1 MAEIKGITIVIDGET
16 TKLDKALREIN
27 KNAAAV
33 GRELTSVSRLLKMS
47 PGNTTLITQKQ
58 KMLSDAVS
66 TTSKKLEDLKDA
78 QKQLDAKG
86 VDENSKE
93 YRKLQ
98 REIAYTDTK
107 LEALKKEQIAFT
119 AENSKLGQM
128 SQRYGELGDKMTT
141 VGKKLSQTLSV
152 AAGAGMALA
161 VKSAVDYETA
171 WTGVTKTVDGT
182 RTQLAK
188 IKQGILDLSQKTASS
203 AVDIAAVA
211 ENAGQLGIKTK
222 DILSFTKTMV
232 MLGDTTNLSADEASS
247 ALAKFAN
254 VTGMSASKY
263 KNLGSA
269 IVALGNNFATT
280 EADIVAMATRL
291 ASTGSLAGLSQPQIL
306 ALAAAMS
313 SVGVEAEAGGS
324 AMSKLL
330 KQIQLSTELGGKELS
345 QFASVAGVSGNQ
357 FKKIFEKDAV
367 KALGL
372 FIDGLNDTER
382 NGKSAIAILDEMGI
396 KEVRLSNTIL
406 ALANSNGLMTKAVNT
421 STKAWGENTALQA
434 EAEKRYATTAAK
446 LNQTKEAA
454 REVGIMFGEVIL
466 PPLAK
471 MAEGFKNL
479 LGKLSQTNP
488 ALKAVVVV
496 LTLMAAAIGPL
507 LMALGSMAR
516 GLSVATGAWAKH
528 TTAVSLGH
536 AATIRA
542 TIATKAHTVAMKAA
556 NLVVKANPY
565 ILAAAAIAGLTAVIV
580 TAILKT
586 KSYTE
591 AQKEAAAVRQQTIAA
606 AQQEDG
612 VTKNL
617 YDRLVGLEGI
627 QGKTVAQKAEMS
639 AVVDALN
646 HRVSGLNLKY
656 DEEKDKL
663 DKTTKA
669 IYEQITAMHAKA
681 LAAAYEKT
689 LTQAY
694 KEQAER
700 QQKLADAKK
709 NLLMYEQ
716 KLAEAQRT
724 GADTETWRK
733 RIKASE
739 KSINDLTTGVKNGE
753 KELKNLS
760 STVGSFKTFEQLTIQ
775 AKEAGIKIPRGLR
788 DGVLSGKY
796 EVPTSLGEIEA
807 LNNKKYADLVAKAK
821 QTGIKIPKNIKD
833 GLASGKM
840 SVAEAT
846 ASLSKAITDKTSK
859 AKDKT
864 KKHGQQAGG
873 AFSKG
878 INDKRDDARKS
889 GGNLVI
895 GLWNGIHDKTDWIIG
910 KIKGFGS
917 TLLKKLK
924 NVFKEHSPSKATE
937 LIGER
942 LSLGLGIGIKKGSG
956 YAIKKALE
964 LANGV
969 MGAMAVTVPQA
980 QIQTAKAGAILS
992 TPNQS
997 IGDDVASAVGTTL
1010 ALAGTGGTQQINITV
1025 ELGGTKVGEKIVKL
1039 YDQTKRAVG
1048 K

>member
-128 SQRYGELGDKMTT
+128 SQKYKDIGDKMTT

-269 IVALGNNFATT
+269 IVDLGNNFATT
-280 EADIVAMATRL
+280 EADIVAMSTRL

-313 SVGVEAEAGGS
+313 SVGIEAEAGGS

-330 KQIQLSTELGGKELS
+330 KQIQLSTELGGKKLS

-367 KALGL
+367 RALGL
-372 FIDGLNDTER
+372 FIDGLNDTDR
-382 NGKSAIAILDEMGI
+382 NGKSAIAILDDMGI

-516 GLSVATGAWAKH
+516 GLSVVTKAWSLHKA
-528 TTAVSLGH
+528 AVDLGRK
-536 AATIRA
+536 ATIKATVTAKANAVATKVQSLAIKAQAIAVKGA
-542 TIATKAHTVAMKAA
+542 TIAQRVFNLAMKA
-556 NLVVKANPY
+556 NPILLVAS
-565 ILAAAAIAGLTAVIV
+565 AIGT
-580 TAILKT
+580 
-586 KSYTE
+586 
-591 AQKEAAAVRQQTIAA
+591 
-606 AQQEDG
+606 
-612 VTKNL
+612 
-617 YDRLVGLEGI
+617 LVGALSFFAVKSGNVDKYFDNLSKKIETFANNLPGI
-627 QGKTVAQKAEMS
+627 ISKIADKAPQIIESLINGIVRNLPALIES
-639 AVVDALN
+639 AV
-646 HRVSGLNLKY
+646 K
-656 DEEKDKL
+656 
-663 DKTTKA
+663 
-669 IYEQITAMHAKA
+669 M
-681 LAAAYEKT
+681 
-689 LTQAY
+689 
-694 KEQAER
+694 
-700 QQKLADAKK
+700 
-709 NLLMYEQ
+709 
-716 KLAEAQRT
+716 
-724 GADTETWRK
+724 
-733 RIKASE
+733 
-739 KSINDLTTGVKNGE
+739 
-753 KELKNLS
+753 
-760 STVGSFKTFEQLTIQ
+760 
-775 AKEAGIKIPRGLR
+775 
-788 DGVLSGKY
+788 
-796 EVPTSLGEIEA
+796 IEA
-807 LNNKKYADLVAKAK
+807 LINGLVKAAPQIVKATPRIILALVKGILQLAGSVISAGAKLIGYIVKGIGSKLSDIVTWAKKIPARIISGVKSVWGRIKQLGADLVA
-821 QTGIKIPKNIKD
+821 GI
-833 GLASGKM
+833 
-840 SVAEAT
+840 
-846 ASLSKAITDKTSK
+846 
-859 AKDKT
+859 
-864 KKHGQQAGG
+864 
-873 AFSKG
+873 
-878 INDKRDDARKS
+878 
-889 GGNLVI
+889 
-895 GLWNGIHDKTDWIIG
+895 WNGITGKFKWLTD
-910 KIKGFGS
+910 KIKSFA
-917 TLLKKLK
+917 TNVKDKLKKFFGIK
-924 NVFKEHSPSKATE
+924 SPSKVTAEIGRYLTE
-937 LIGER
+937 G
-942 LSLGLGIGIKKGSG
+942 LGLGIEDAGKF
-956 YAIKKALE
+956 AIKKAL
-964 LANGV
+964 GV
-969 MGAMAVTVPQA
+969 AGSVVDAMAVSVPAAQMQA
-980 QIQTAKAGAILS
+980 AKAGSILS
-992 TPNQS
+992 RPQPS

-1010 ALAGTGGTQQINITV
+1010 AMAGSSPQQINITV

>member
-16 TKLDKALREIN
+16 TKLDKALRDIN

-128 SQRYGELGDKMTT
+128 SQKYKDIGDKMTT

-182 RTQLAK
+182 KPQLDK

-254 VTGMSASKY
+254 VTGMSANKY

-269 IVALGNNFATT
+269 IVDLGNNFATT
-280 EADIVAMATRL
+280 EADIVAMSTRL

-313 SVGVEAEAGGS
+313 SVGIEAEAGGS

-330 KQIQLSTELGGKELS
+330 KQIQLSTELGGKKLS

-367 KALGL
+367 RALGL
-372 FIDGLNDTER
+372 FIDGLNDTDR

-406 ALANSNGLMTKAVNT
+406 ALANSNGLMTKAVDT
-421 STKAWGENTALQA
+421 STKAWGENTALQT

-454 REVGIMFGEVIL
+454 REVGIMFGEVVL

-479 LGKLSQTNP
+479 LGKLSKTNP
-488 ALKAVVVV
+488 ALKTVVVV

-580 TAILKT
+580 TAISKT

-591 AQKEAAAVRQQTIAA
+591 AQKEAAAARQQTIAA

-807 LNNKKYADLVAKAK
+807 LNNKKYANLVAKAK

-873 AFSKG
+873 AFAKG

-895 GLWNGIHDKTDWIIG
+895 GLWNGIHDKIDWIIG

-924 NVFKEHSPSKATE
+924 NVFKEHSPSKATAE
-937 LIGER
+937 IGRYLTEG
-942 LSLGLGIGIKKGSG
+942 LGLGIEDAGKF
-956 YAIKKALE
+956 AIKKAL
-964 LANGV
+964 GV
-969 MGAMAVTVPQA
+969 AGSVVDAMAVSVPAA
-980 QIQTAKAGAILS
+980 QIQAAKAGSILS
-992 TPNQS
+992 RPQPS

-1010 ALAGTGGTQQINITV
+1010 AMAGSSPQQINITV

-1039 YDQTKRAVG
+1039 YDTTKRAVG

>member
-1 MAEIKGITIVIDGET
+1 MAEIKGITIVIDGDT
-16 TKLDKALREIN
+16 TKLDKALRDIN

-254 VTGMSASKY
+254 VTGMSANKY
-263 KNLGSA
+263 ANLGSA
-269 IVALGNNFATT
+269 IVDLGNNFATT
-280 EADIVAMATRL
+280 EADIVAMSTRL

-330 KQIQLSTELGGKELS
+330 KQIQLSTELGGKKLS

-367 KALGL
+367 RALGL
-372 FIDGLNDTER
+372 FIDGLNDTDR

-454 REVGIMFGEVIL
+454 REVGIMFGEVVL

-516 GLSVATGAWAKH
+516 GLSVVTKAWSLHKA
-528 TTAVSLGH
+528 AVDLGRK
-536 AATIRA
+536 ATIKATVTAKANAVATKVQSLAIKAQAIAVKGA
-542 TIATKAHTVAMKAA
+542 TIAQRVFNLAMKA
-556 NLVVKANPY
+556 NPILLVAS
-565 ILAAAAIAGLTAVIV
+565 AIGT
-580 TAILKT
+580 
-586 KSYTE
+586 
-591 AQKEAAAVRQQTIAA
+591 
-606 AQQEDG
+606 
-612 VTKNL
+612 
-617 YDRLVGLEGI
+617 LVGALSFFAVKSGNVDKYFDNLSKKIETFANNLPGI
-627 QGKTVAQKAEMS
+627 ISKIADKAPQIIESLINGIVRNLPALIES
-639 AVVDALN
+639 AV
-646 HRVSGLNLKY
+646 K
-656 DEEKDKL
+656 
-663 DKTTKA
+663 
-669 IYEQITAMHAKA
+669 M
-681 LAAAYEKT
+681 
-689 LTQAY
+689 
-694 KEQAER
+694 
-700 QQKLADAKK
+700 
-709 NLLMYEQ
+709 
-716 KLAEAQRT
+716 
-724 GADTETWRK
+724 
-733 RIKASE
+733 
-739 KSINDLTTGVKNGE
+739 
-753 KELKNLS
+753 
-760 STVGSFKTFEQLTIQ
+760 
-775 AKEAGIKIPRGLR
+775 
-788 DGVLSGKY
+788 
-796 EVPTSLGEIEA
+796 IEA
-807 LNNKKYADLVAKAK
+807 LINGLVKAAPQIVKATPRIILALVKGILQLAGSVISAGAKLIGYIVKGIGSKLSDVVTWAKKIPARIISGVKTAWKNIKQLGADLVA
-821 QTGIKIPKNIKD
+821 GI
-833 GLASGKM
+833 
-840 SVAEAT
+840 
-846 ASLSKAITDKTSK
+846 
-859 AKDKT
+859 
-864 KKHGQQAGG
+864 
-873 AFSKG
+873 
-878 INDKRDDARKS
+878 
-889 GGNLVI
+889 
-895 GLWNGIHDKTDWIIG
+895 WNGITGKFKWLTD
-910 KIKGFGS
+910 KIKSFA
-917 TLLKKLK
+917 TNVKDKLKKFFGIK
-924 NVFKEHSPSKATE
+924 SPSKVTAE
-937 LIGER
+937 IGRYLAEG
-942 LSLGLGIGIKKGSG
+942 LGLGIEDAGKF
-956 YAIKKALE
+956 AIKKAL
-964 LANGV
+964 GV
-969 MGAMAVTVPQA
+969 AGSVVDAMAVSVPAAQMQA
-980 QIQTAKAGAILS
+980 AKAGSILS
-992 TPNQS
+992 RPQPS

-1010 ALAGTGGTQQINITV
+1010 AMAGSSPQQINITV

-1039 YDQTKRAVG
+1039 YDTTKRAVG

>member
-16 TKLDKALREIN
+16 TKLDKALRDIN

-128 SQRYGELGDKMTT
+128 SQKYKDIGDKMTT

-254 VTGMSASKY
+254 VTGMSANKY

-269 IVALGNNFATT
+269 IVDLGNNFATT
-280 EADIVAMATRL
+280 EADIVAMSTRL

-330 KQIQLSTELGGKELS
+330 KQIQLSTELGGKKLS

-367 KALGL
+367 RALGL
-372 FIDGLNDTER
+372 FIDGLNDTDR

-454 REVGIMFGEVIL
+454 REVGIMFGEVVL

-516 GLSVATGAWAKH
+516 GLSVVTKAWSLHKA
-528 TTAVSLGH
+528 AVDLGRK
-536 AATIRA
+536 ATIKATVTAKANAVATKVQSLAIKAQAIAVKGA
-542 TIATKAHTVAMKAA
+542 TIAQRVFNLAMKA
-556 NLVVKANPY
+556 NPILLVAS
-565 ILAAAAIAGLTAVIV
+565 AIGT
-580 TAILKT
+580 
-586 KSYTE
+586 
-591 AQKEAAAVRQQTIAA
+591 
-606 AQQEDG
+606 
-612 VTKNL
+612 
-617 YDRLVGLEGI
+617 LVGALSFFAVKSGNVDKYFDNLSKKIETFANNLPGI
-627 QGKTVAQKAEMS
+627 ISKIADKAPQIIESIINGIVRNLPALIES
-639 AVVDALN
+639 AV
-646 HRVSGLNLKY
+646 K
-656 DEEKDKL
+656 
-663 DKTTKA
+663 
-669 IYEQITAMHAKA
+669 M
-681 LAAAYEKT
+681 
-689 LTQAY
+689 
-694 KEQAER
+694 
-700 QQKLADAKK
+700 
-709 NLLMYEQ
+709 
-716 KLAEAQRT
+716 
-724 GADTETWRK
+724 
-733 RIKASE
+733 
-739 KSINDLTTGVKNGE
+739 
-753 KELKNLS
+753 
-760 STVGSFKTFEQLTIQ
+760 
-775 AKEAGIKIPRGLR
+775 
-788 DGVLSGKY
+788 
-796 EVPTSLGEIEA
+796 IEA
-807 LNNKKYADLVAKAK
+807 LINGLVKAAPQIVKATPRIILALVKGILQLAGSVISAGAKLIGYIVKGIGSKLSDVVTWAKKIPARIISGVKSAWGRIKQLGADLVA
-821 QTGIKIPKNIKD
+821 GI
-833 GLASGKM
+833 
-840 SVAEAT
+840 
-846 ASLSKAITDKTSK
+846 
-859 AKDKT
+859 
-864 KKHGQQAGG
+864 
-873 AFSKG
+873 
-878 INDKRDDARKS
+878 
-889 GGNLVI
+889 
-895 GLWNGIHDKTDWIIG
+895 WNGITGKFKWLAD
-910 KIKGFGS
+910 KIKSFA
-917 TLLKKLK
+917 TNVKDKLKKFFGIK
-924 NVFKEHSPSKATE
+924 SPSKVTAEIGRYLTE
-937 LIGER
+937 G
-942 LSLGLGIGIKKGSG
+942 LGLGIEDAGKF
-956 YAIKKALE
+956 AIKKAL
-964 LANGV
+964 GV
-969 MGAMAVTVPQA
+969 AGSVVDAMAVSVPAAQMQA
-980 QIQTAKAGAILS
+980 AKAGSILS
-992 TPNQS
+992 RPQPS

-1010 ALAGTGGTQQINITV
+1010 AMAGSSPQQINITV

-1039 YDQTKRAVG
+1039 YDTTKRAVG